1 MIKID
6 NLKKQFGETC
16 ACDIPSFTINDGD
29 ILGLVGNNGAG
40 KTTLF
45 RLLLDL
51 LKADEGSVSYVFS
64 LPDGEASGT
73 VATAGMSGTVASA
86 GMSGTV
92 ASAGM
97 SGTVASAGMSG
108 TVATEGAMGTVAT
121 EGAVAINPTES
132 EAWKQHVGAYIDEG
146 FLIDFLTP
154 EEYFAF
160 LGKVSGISQ
169 QEVDARLQQFE
180 RFANGE
186 VFGQKKLIRNLS
198 AGNKMKVGIISALFR
213 RPKTVIL
220 DEPFNFLDPTSQ
232 MVLKHLLQDYA
243 NETGSTILI
252 SSHNL
257 QHTVDIS
264 TRIALLEH
272 GKIIRDLSNNEGSA
286 ASELQEYFE
295 AE

>member
-1 MIKID
+1 MIIKIE
-6 NLKKQFGETC
+6 NLKKQFGDTC
-16 ACDIPSFTINDGD
+16 ACDIPSFTVNKGD

-51 LKADEGSVSYVFS
+51 LKAD
-64 LPDGEASGT
+64 DGHVTYIFPAPQDEET
-73 VATAGMSGTVASA
+73 VANTID
-86 GMSGTV
+86 
-92 ASAGM
+92 
-97 SGTVASAGMSG
+97 
-108 TVATEGAMGTVAT
+108 
-121 EGAVAINPTES
+121 INPAES
-132 EAWKQHVGAYIDEG
+132 EAWKQHVGAYIDDG

-160 LGKVSGISQ
+160 LGKVSGIKQ
-169 QEVDARLQQFE
+169 AEVEERLKVYE

-186 VFGQKKLIRNLS
+186 VFGHKKLIRNLS

-213 RPKTVIL
+213 HPEIVIL

-232 MVLKHLLQDYA
+232 VLLKHLLRDYA
-243 NETGSTILI
+243 QQNGSTVII

-257 QHTVDIS
+257 QHTIDIS

-272 GKIIRDLSNNEGSA
+272 GQIIRDLPNNEGSA
-286 ASELQEYFE
+286 TAELQEYFG

>member
-1 MIKID
+1 MITIS

-51 LKADEGSVSYVFS
+51 LKADAGSVEYVF
-64 LPDGEASGT
+64 DGSP
-73 VATAGMSGTVASA
+73 S
-86 GMSGTV
+86 
-92 ASAGM
+92 
-97 SGTVASAGMSG
+97 
-108 TVATEGAMGTVAT
+108 
-121 EGAVAINPTES
+121 AINPAES
-132 EAWKQHVGAYIDEG
+132 EAWKEHVGAYIDEG

-154 EEYFAF
+154 EEYFSF

-169 QEVDARLQQFE
+169 QEVDERLQHFE

-186 VFGQKKLIRNLS
+186 IFGKKKLIRDLS

-213 RPKTVIL
+213 HPKTVIL

-232 MVLKHLLQDYA
+232 LVLKHLLKDYA
-243 NETGSTILI
+243 QETGATILI

-272 GKIIRDLSNNEGSA
+272 GQIIRDLPNAEGSA
-286 ASELQEYFE
+286 SAELQEYFG

>member
-1 MIKID
+1 MINIQ

-16 ACDIPSFTINDGD
+16 ACDIPSFIINDGD

-51 LKADEGSVSYVFS
+51 LKADDGSVEYSF
-64 LPDGEASGT
+64 PMEPIGP
-73 VATAGMSGTVASA
+73 
-86 GMSGTV
+86 
-92 ASAGM
+92 
-97 SGTVASAGMSG
+97 
-108 TVATEGAMGTVAT
+108 
-121 EGAVAINPTES
+121 INPAES
-132 EAWKQHVGAYIDEG
+132 EDWKQYVGAYIDEG

-160 LGKVSGISQ
+160 LGKVSGIKQ
-169 QEVDARLQQFE
+169 AEVNERLAVFE
-180 RFANGE
+180 RFAAGE
-186 VFGQKKLIRNLS
+186 IFGQKKLIRNLS

-232 MVLKHLLQDYA
+232 LVLKHLLTDYA
-243 NETGSTILI
+243 HETGSTILI

-264 TRIALLEH
+264 SRIALLEH
-272 GKIIRDLSNNEGSA
+272 GVIIRDLSNSEGSA
-286 ASELQEYFE
+286 TAELQEYFG

>member
-1 MIKID
+1 MITI
-6 NLKKQFGETC
+6 NHLKKQFGDTV
-16 ACDIPSFTINDGD
+16 ACNIDQFTIQDGD

-45 RLLLDL
+45 RILLDL
-51 LKADEGSVSYVFS
+51 LQ
-64 LPDGEASGT
+64 PDGGT
-73 VATAGMSGTVASA
+73 VSIND
-86 GMSGTV
+86 
-92 ASAGM
+92 
-97 SGTVASAGMSG
+97 
-108 TVATEGAMGTVAT
+108 
-121 EGAVAINPTES
+121 INPAES
-132 EAWKQHVGAYIDEG
+132 EEWKQQVGAYIDEG

-232 MVLKHLLQDYA
+232 MVLKHLLQGYA

>member
-1 MIKID
+1 MITIS
-6 NLKKQFGETC
+6 NLKKLFGETC

-51 LKADEGSVSYVFS
+51 LKAD
-64 LPDGEASGT
+64 DGT
-73 VATAGMSGTVASA
+73 VLIDSV
-86 GMSGTV
+86 
-92 ASAGM
+92 
-97 SGTVASAGMSG
+97 
-108 TVATEGAMGTVAT
+108 
-121 EGAVAINPTES
+121 NPAES
-132 EAWKQHVGAYIDEG
+132 EAWKQYVGAYIDQG

-160 LGKVSGISQ
+160 LGKISGMNQ
-169 QEVDARLQQFE
+169 TEVDERLQQFE

-186 VFGQKKLIRNLS
+186 IFGQKKLIRNLS
-198 AGNKMKVGIISALFR
+198 AGNTMKVGIISALLR
-213 RPKTVIL
+213 QPKTVIL

-232 MVLKHLLQDYA
+232 LVLKHLLRDYA
-243 NETGSTILI
+243 ANTGATILI

-257 QHTVDIS
+257 QHTIDIS

-272 GKIIRDLSNNEGSA
+272 GQIIRDLPNVEGSA
-286 ASELQEYFE
+286 NAELQEYFG

>member
-1 MIKID
+1 MITIN

-51 LKADEGSVSYVFS
+51 LQADEGSVSYI
-64 LPDGEASGT
+64 LPSPLGEGL
-73 VATAGMSGTVASA
+73 GG
-86 GMSGTV
+86 
-92 ASAGM
+92 
-97 SGTVASAGMSG
+97 
-108 TVATEGAMGTVAT
+108 E
-121 EGAVAINPTES
+121 AINPAES
-132 EAWKQHVGAYIDEG
+132 EAWKKDVGAYIDDG

-160 LGKVSGISQ
+160 LGKISGMT
-169 QEVDARLQQFE
+169 QEDVEQRLEAYE
-180 RFANGE
+180 RFAGGE
-186 VFGQKKLIRNLS
+186 IFGQKKLIRNLS
-198 AGNKMKVGIISALFR
+198 AGNKQKVGIISALLR
-213 RPKTVIL
+213 KPRTVIL

-232 MVLKHLLQDYA
+232 LVLKHLITDYA
-243 NETGSTILI
+243 SETGATIII

-272 GKIIRDLSNNEGSA
+272 GQIIRDLPNTEGSA
-286 ASELQEYFE
+286 TAELQEYFG

>member
-1 MIKID
+1 MIKIE
-6 NLKKQFGETC
+6 NLKKNFGETC

-51 LKADEGSVSYVFS
+51 LKADDGSVLYQFPATDSATV
-64 LPDGEASGT
+64 PDGSPSG
-73 VATAGMSGTVASA
+73 
-86 GMSGTV
+86 
-92 ASAGM
+92 
-97 SGTVASAGMSG
+97 
-108 TVATEGAMGTVAT
+108 
-121 EGAVAINPTES
+121 INPAES
-132 EAWKQHVGAYIDEG
+132 EAWKQHVGAYVDEG

-160 LGKVSGISQ
+160 LGKVSGINQ
-169 QEVDARLQQFE
+169 QETDERLKMFE

-213 RPKTVIL
+213 QPKTVIL

-232 MVLKHLLQDYA
+232 LVLKHLLQDYA
-243 NETGSTILI
+243 QQTGATILI

-257 QHTVDIS
+257 QQTVDIS

-272 GKIIRDLSNNEGSA
+272 GQIIRDLPNTEGSA
-286 ASELQEYFE
+286 SAELQEYFG

>member
-1 MIKID
+1 MIQIE

-51 LKADEGSVSYVFS
+51 LKAD
-64 LPDGEASGT
+64 DGT
-73 VATAGMSGTVASA
+73 VMIDDV
-86 GMSGTV
+86 
-92 ASAGM
+92 
-97 SGTVASAGMSG
+97 
-108 TVATEGAMGTVAT
+108 
-121 EGAVAINPTES
+121 NPAES
-132 EAWKQHVGAYIDEG
+132 EAWKQYVGAYIDEG

-160 LGKVSGISQ
+160 LGKISGMKQ
-169 QEVDARLQQFE
+169 AEVDERLQQFD

-198 AGNKMKVGIISALFR
+198 AGNKMKVGIISSLFR
-213 RPKTVIL
+213 QPKTVIL

-232 MVLKHLLQDYA
+232 LVLKHLLRDYA
-243 NETGSTILI
+243 ANTGATILI

-257 QHTVDIS
+257 QHTIDIS

-272 GKIIRDLSNNEGSA
+272 GQIIRDLPNENGSA
-286 ASELQEYFE
+286 NAELQEYFG

>member
-1 MIKID
+1 MIKIE
-6 NLKKQFGETC
+6 NLKKNFGETC

-51 LKADEGSVSYVFS
+51 LKADDGSVCYI
-64 LPDGEASGT
+64 LPSSDGEGLETKS
-73 VATAGMSGTVASA
+73 
-86 GMSGTV
+86 
-92 ASAGM
+92 
-97 SGTVASAGMSG
+97 
-108 TVATEGAMGTVAT
+108 
-121 EGAVAINPTES
+121 INPAES
-132 EAWKQHVGAYIDEG
+132 EAWKQHVGAYVDEG

-160 LGKVSGISQ
+160 LGKVSGINQ
-169 QEVDARLQQFE
+169 QETDERLKMFE

-213 RPKTVIL
+213 QPKTVIL

-232 MVLKHLLQDYA
+232 LVLKHLLRDYA
-243 NETGSTILI
+243 QQTGATILI

-272 GKIIRDLSNNEGSA
+272 GQIIRDLPNTEGSA
-286 ASELQEYFE
+286 SAELQEYFG

>member
-1 MIKID
+1 MIKIE
-6 NLKKQFGETC
+6 NLKKNFGETC

-51 LKADEGSVSYVFS
+51 LKGDS
-64 LPDGEASGT
+64 
-73 VATAGMSGTVASA
+73 
-86 GMSGTV
+86 
-92 ASAGM
+92 
-97 SGTVASAGMSG
+97 
-108 TVATEGAMGTVAT
+108 
-121 EGAVAINPTES
+121 GAVNYIFPSSPEEGHGSEAINPAES
-132 EAWKQHVGAYIDEG
+132 EAWKGYVGAYIDEG

-160 LGKVSGISQ
+160 LGKVSGINQ
-169 QEVDARLQQFE
+169 QEVDARLQRFE
-180 RFANGE
+180 RFANDE
-186 VFGQKKLIRNLS
+186 IFGKKKLIRDLS

-213 RPKTVIL
+213 QPHTVIL

-232 MVLKHLLQDYA
+232 LVLKHLLKDYA
-243 NETGSTILI
+243 QETGATILI

-264 TRIALLEH
+264 LRIALLEH
-272 GKIIRDLSNNEGSA
+272 GVIIRDLPNSEGSA
-286 ASELQEYFE
+286 TAELQEYFG

>member
-1 MIKID
+1 MITIS

-16 ACDIPSFTINDGD
+16 ACDIPSFTINNGD

-51 LKADEGSVSYVFS
+51 LKADDGSVLIDDV
-64 LPDGEASGT
+64 
-73 VATAGMSGTVASA
+73 
-86 GMSGTV
+86 
-92 ASAGM
+92 
-97 SGTVASAGMSG
+97 
-108 TVATEGAMGTVAT
+108 
-121 EGAVAINPTES
+121 NPAES

-160 LGKVSGISQ
+160 LGKISGIKQS
-169 QEVDARLQQFE
+169 EVDERLQQFD

-213 RPKTVIL
+213 QPKTVIL

-232 MVLKHLLQDYA
+232 LVLKHLLRDYA
-243 NETGSTILI
+243 ANTGATILI

-257 QHTVDIS
+257 QHTIDIS

-272 GKIIRDLSNNEGSA
+272 GQIIRDLPNENGSA
-286 ASELQEYFE
+286 NAELQEYFG